1 MHAGCNS
8 HARREFIA
16 AEKTHPLEAA
26 KALAYYKLLYAVET
40 RSQLIDGVDLLEFRR
55 REALPIWNAFRQW
68 IDSDALKV
76 TLPKSP
82 LGKALAYMRN
92 HWVALQR
99 YLSDARLPIDN
110 NQSERTIRPFV
121 IGRHNWTFLGH
132 PQAAPGRLKLF
143 SIASSAHR
151 HGLMVHDYFE
161 DVLRKLA
168 HAQQREPHLLKPG
181 SAYLQAL
188 LPDRWAQANSASVCH
203 DRRDERDT
211 VAESKQIRYLRNK
224 LAEQAQRE
232 AQPSPAEPT
241 TAG

>member
-1 MHAGCNS
+1 
-8 HARREFIA
+8 
-16 AEKTHPLEAA
+16 
-26 KALAYYKLLYAVET
+26 
-40 RSQLIDGVDLLEFRR
+40 
-55 REALPIWNAFRQW
+55 
-68 IDSDALKV
+68 
-76 TLPKSP
+76 
-82 LGKALAYMRN
+82 
-92 HWVALQR
+92 
-99 YLSDARLPIDN
+99 
-110 NQSERTIRPFV
+110 
-121 IGRHNWTFLGH
+121 
-132 PQAAPGRLKLF
+132 
-143 SIASSAHR
+143 
-151 HGLMVHDYFE
+151 MVHDYFE

-168 HAQQREPHLLKPG
+168 HAQQREPHLLKSG